1 MASKLRSTY
10 VDDALN
16 RATDRWGNLTPSRG
30 EGTGIRG
37 AAADNRELSEILE
50 NPKPAVKAPAK
61 FDPSSSREALI
72 GTAAY
77 YRAERRGFLPGHEV
91 EDWIAAEREID
102 DVGTDP
108 I

>member
-10 VDDALN
+10 ANDAVK
-16 RATDRWGNLTPSRG
+16 RATEGLGDPTPSRG
-30 EGTGIRG
+30 ERTDARG
-37 AAADNRELSEILE
+37 AAADSRELSEILE
-50 NPKPAVKAPAK
+50 NPKPAVKAPAN
-61 FDPSSSREALI
+61 FDPVSSRQALI
-72 GTAAY
+72 ATAAY

-91 EDWIAAEREID
+91 EDWLAAERKID

>member
-10 VDDALN
+10 GDDALN
-16 RATDRWGNLTPSRG
+16 RATNITSDATPPRR
-30 EGTGIRG
+30 ERTGKRS
-37 AAADNRELSEILE
+37 AVADNRDLSEILE
-50 NPKPAVKAPAK
+50 TGLPSPKAPAN

-72 GTAAY
+72 ATAAY
-77 YRAERRGFLPGHEV
+77 YRAERRGFLRGHEL

-102 DVGTDP
+102 GVGSDP